1 MRALV
6 PIANGTEDIEAV
18 TVIDVLRRAQVEVT
32 VASIEHD
39 LTVTLAK
46 GCKLTADVAMSEC
59 KKESYDLVAVPGG
72 SQGAAALAKNKI
84 LIEKLKDNRSNR
96 RWYAAIC
103 AAPAMVLAAHDLLE
117 GKRATCYP
125 AFKNQLPRYVDAP
138 VVVDGHCITGQA
150 AGASIAWA
158 LKIVELTLGED
169 KARNVAEQ
177 MLVPMESL
185 ATA

>member
-6 PIANGTEDIEAV
+6 PIANGTEDLEAV
-18 TVIDVLRRAQVEVT
+18 TIIDVLRRAQFEVT

-46 GCKLTADVAMSEC
+46 GCKLTADVAMAEC

-72 SQGAAALAKNKI
+72 SHGAAALAKNKI
-84 LIEKLKDNRSNR
+84 LIEKLKDNRANR

-117 GKRATCYP
+117 GKRATCFP
-125 AFKNQLPRYVDAP
+125 AFKDQLPRYVDAP
-138 VVVDGHCITGQA
+138 VVVDGHCITGQGPGA
-150 AGASIAWA
+150 AMAFS
-158 LKIVELTLGED
+158 LKLVEMIQGED
-169 KARNVAEQ
+169 KARKIAES
-177 MLVPMESL
+177 MLAPLEVEN
-185 ATA
+185 A

>member
-6 PIANGTEDIEAV
+6 PVANGTEDLEAV
-18 TVIDVLRRAQVEVT
+18 TIIDVLRRAQFEVT

-46 GCKLTADVAMSEC
+46 GCKLTADVAITEV
-59 KKESYDLVAVPGG
+59 KKESFDLVAVPGG

-84 LIEKLKDNRSNR
+84 LIEKLKDNRANR

-103 AAPAMVLAAHDLLE
+103 AAPAMVLAQHDLLE
-117 GKRATCYP
+117 GKRATCFP
-125 AFKNQLPRYVDAP
+125 AFKDQLPRYVDAP
-138 VVVDGHCITGQA
+138 VVVDGHCITGQ
-150 AGASIAWA
+150 GPGSA
-158 LKIVELTLGED
+158 LAFSLKLVELIQGED
-169 KARNVAEQ
+169 KARKIAES
-177 MLVPMESL
+177 MIAPLED

>member
-6 PIANGTEDIEAV
+6 PVANGTEDIEAV
-18 TVIDVLRRAQVEVT
+18 TIIDVLRRAQVEVT

-39 LTVTLAK
+39 LTVTMAK
-46 GCKLTADVAMSEC
+46 GCKLTADTSLSDVR
-59 KKESYDLVAVPGG
+59 KETFDLIAVPGG
-72 SQGAAALAKNKI
+72 SQGAAALAKNKA
-84 LIEKLKDNRSNR
+84 LIEMIKQNRSNR

-150 AGASIAWA
+150 AGSAVAWA
-158 LKIVELTLGED
+158 LKIVEEILGEE

-177 MLVPMESL
+177 MLVPME
-185 ATA
+185 TAAA